1 MSGQSILILVL
12 VGILA
17 GWLASRIVGGR
28 GLVRY
33 LIAGL
38 LGSIVGAFVVSYF
51 NIPVPID
58 VEWLRTLV
66 VATGGAII
74 VILVARLVA

>member
-58 VEWLRTLV
+58 IEWLRTLV